1 MLLML
6 IRAVFVFVV
15 AGLGVRAAR
24 IVGEHQ
30 LVNYPYIVFVAVLF
44 AAVVVVVVDLLT
56 PRKRIQTISAVYF
69 GVIVGI
75 FLSNLVTEALHPTM
89 EQFLDKRV
97 HQIFSGFLTM
107 FICYV
112 CITTLLQTKDDFR
125 FIIPYVEFSKEVKGA
140 RPLVLDTSV
149 VIDGRIADV
158 AETRV
163 IDQPMVVPRFVL
175 QELQSIADSSDKLRR
190 NRGRRGLDI
199 LNRLQKSPG
208 IEVRIH
214 DAEIPELAGIREV
227 DQRLV
232 ILAKH
237 LGGKVV
243 TNDYNLNKI
252 AKLQGVEVINLND
265 LANAMK
271 PIVLPGENLMVKL
284 LKRGEEPGQGVG
296 YLDDGTMVVAEQG
309 AYHLG
314 ETVRLTVTSVLQ
326 TSAGRMIFGRMEA
339 GPPPRRAPTW
349 APGEP
354 GRPGPGPSA
363 ATCPHARWVAPAGG
377 VSGIPI
383 ARRAG
388 NCEGEEFVR
397 EFVYTPLLP
406 PGFRGALAFR
416 PQPRPRVHYPL
427 EQAPALWA
435 RCQILSRL
443 CVRQINCHSAET
455 FSNPRMRNPRMP
467 RADLIWPNTG
477 STIRFRAA

>member
-1 MLLML
+1 M
-6 IRAVFVFVV
+6 I
-15 AGLGVRAAR
+15 
-24 IVGEHQ
+24 
-30 LVNYPYIVFVAVLF
+30 
-44 AAVVVVVVDLLT
+44 
-56 PRKRIQTISAVYF
+56 
-69 GVIVGI
+69 
-75 FLSNLVTEALHPTM
+75 
-89 EQFLDKRV
+89 
-97 HQIFSGFLTM
+97 

-112 CITTLLQTKDDFR
+112 CVSTLLQTKDDFR
-125 FIIPYVEFSKEVKGA
+125 FIIPYMEFSKEVKGA

-232 ILAKH
+232 VLAKH

-252 AKLQGVEVINLND
+252 ARLQGVEVINLND

-271 PIVLPGENLMVKL
+271 PIVLPGESLTVKL
-284 LKRGEEPGQGVG
+284 LKRGEEQGQGVG

-326 TSAGRMIFGRMEA
+326 TSAGRMIFGRIDPVQ
-339 GPPPRRAPTW
+339 PPKADRQRRHLGLTRRA
-349 APGEP
+349 
-354 GRPGPGPSA
+354 R
-363 ATCPHARWVAPAGG
+363 ARL
-377 VSGIPI
+377 
-383 ARRAG
+383 RAG
-388 NCEGEEFVR
+388 TRQALTSTRSGCGRHRCCHGRHGTLVR
-397 EFVYTPLLP
+397 PQAAADLADGLPQPLLVLDQGQAEDSLRP
-406 PGFRGALAFR
+406 SRRSRGR
-416 PQPRPRVHYPL
+416 
-427 EQAPALWA
+427 
-435 RCQILSRL
+435 
-443 CVRQINCHSAET
+443 
-455 FSNPRMRNPRMP
+455 
-467 RADLIWPNTG
+467 G
-477 STIRFRAA
+477 